1 MSRRWARASLVV
13 ASAHFSSKLGIGVH
27 VSAFHP
33 GNQAP
38 EVNALTS
45 ALPGVIGLIVV
56 IIGLVCLSAS
66 YQTPS
71 KPFQFSDFTVG
82 GTISG
87 PSGGLATNRITGITG
102 ITGRL
107 EGPLWPV
114 TSLLGG
120 PLWPV
125 TGPWRGAFCPV
136 TDPWR
141 GAF

>member
-1 MSRRWARASLVV
+1 VSRRWARASLVV

-45 ALPGVIGLIVV
+45 ALPGVIGLIGLIVS
-56 IIGLVCLSAS
+56 ILDLVCLSAS

-87 PSGGLATNRITGITG
+87 PSGGLATTRITGITG

-107 EGPLWPV
+107 EGALE
-114 TSLLGG
+114 G
-120 PLWPV
+120 PCGL
-125 TGPWRGAFCPV
+125 
-136 TDPWR
+136 
-141 GAF
+141 